1 MNQKDLE
8 NLITTY
14 QKAYYDGNE
23 LVSDA
28 EFDALWAELQENYPD
43 SPLLNK
49 VGQDTVKGQK
59 IKHQM
64 VIGSQA
70 KFNTEEGFFKWL
82 KNDEIEFPLIIEDK
96 IDGNSAELQYENG
109 KLVRGVT
116 RGDGYYGEDITRVV
130 TNMRSIPQKLTENI
144 NCAIRGEIV
153 MNKDLFEEKYS
164 SNFKNPRNLT
174 AGLLKNENFTDF
186 NDLRFI
192 AYDTNID
199 FDTEREKIDY
209 LESQTF
215 DIVEY
220 IQAENENEVLRYRE
234 MRNPRDRRY
243 AIDGLVLRQNKID
256 PEDKDRLLPKKIHAF
271 KWEDEGEITT
281 VRDIIWSM
289 TGETLTPLASFDPVE
304 LEGTTVKKASL
315 ANPSVLKKM
324 GIKIG
329 DKVRVTKRGQ
339 IIPKVE
345 EVVEHCGTQEIEIPT
360 TCPICGGP
368 LTMRDNE
375 TRLYCGNDNCNS
387 HFNSHLAKWINT
399 LDVKGFGPALQE
411 FITTEGYVSCLP
423 DLYCKDTVDAICK
436 DFGSINARKAFE
448 DLYQKS
454 KNISLAQLIGG
465 MDYPLIGK
473 EVAQM
478 VIDGGY
484 PTLEDIAYVSKEN
497 LLDIEGFSDTRA
509 EAFVK
514 CIEDNWD
521 TMINLLN
528 LGVTLREEEPKASN
542 KISGCHVCVT
552 GKLEH
557 FSRKEIEDTIKKSNG
572 IVDSNVTSKTN
583 YLVTNTPESGSSKN
597 VNARKFG
604 TKIITEE
611 EFISMIS

>member
-1 MNQKDLE
+1 
-8 NLITTY
+8 
-14 QKAYYDGNE
+14 
-23 LVSDA
+23 
-28 EFDALWAELQENYPD
+28 
-43 SPLLNK
+43 
-49 VGQDTVKGQK
+49 
-59 IKHQM
+59 
-64 VIGSQA
+64 
-70 KFNTEEGFFKWL
+70 
-82 KNDEIEFPLIIEDK
+82 
-96 IDGNSAELQYENG
+96 
-109 KLVRGVT
+109 
-116 RGDGYYGEDITRVV
+116 
-130 TNMRSIPQKLTENI
+130 
-144 NCAIRGEIV
+144 
-153 MNKDLFEEKYS
+153 
-164 SNFKNPRNLT
+164 
-174 AGLLKNENFTDF
+174 
-186 NDLRFI
+186 
-192 AYDTNID
+192 
-199 FDTEREKIDY
+199 
-209 LESQTF
+209 
-215 DIVEY
+215 
-220 IQAENENEVLRYRE
+220 